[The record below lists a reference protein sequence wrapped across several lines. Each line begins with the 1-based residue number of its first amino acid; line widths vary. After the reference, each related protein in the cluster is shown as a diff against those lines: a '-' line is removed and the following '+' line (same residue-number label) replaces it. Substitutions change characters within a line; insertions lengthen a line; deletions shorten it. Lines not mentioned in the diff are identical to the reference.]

1 MLLKEI
7 TQPSDMQELKM
18 RLASFRDWLTQGS
31 HTPKEIATELENN
44 IGDITRVEMELS
56 PNVDKGDM
64 NASAAY
70 EQDDDEDGEIPFEIT
85 LVFSNKEDRMAIN
98 DPNPLINRILDMM
111 KHEMIHQKQARARDF
126 EDYTQGKDKRNM
138 NYEYMSRPDEIE
150 AYAMNIAD
158 ELYRK
163 VGKED
168 AIALLRMA
176 KKTAQF
182 KDEMGQFLSPDLF
195 AYMGMWN
202 FDSKHPVIKRLLK
215 RIYQSLT
222 SQYESSVQ
230 Y

>member
-1 MLLKEI
+1 MLLMEI
-7 TQPSDMQELKM
+7 TEPSDMQSLKM
-18 RLASFRDWLTQGS
+18 RLTSFKDWLVQGS
-31 HTPKEIATELENN
+31 HTPKEIAAELENN

-56 PNVDKGDM
+56 PHVDKGDM

-85 LVFSNKEDRMAIN
+85 LVFSDKEDRMAVN

-126 EDYTQGKDKRNM
+126 EDHTQGKDNRNM

-158 ELYRK
+158 ELVRQ

-176 KKTAQF
+176 NKTAQF
-182 KDEMGQFLSPDLF
+182 KDEMGNFLSPDLF

-215 RIYQSLT
+215 KIYQYISK
-222 SQYESSVQ
+222 Q
-230 Y
+230 

>member
-18 RLASFRDWLTQGS
+18 RLTSFRDWLTQGS
-31 HTPKEIATELENN
+31 HTPKEIATELESN

-215 RIYQSLT
+215 RIYQYLT
-222 SQYESSVQ
+222 SQ
-230 Y
+230 

>member
-1 MLLKEI
+1 MLLMEI
-7 TQPSDMQELKM
+7 TKPSDMQELKM
-18 RLASFRDWLTQGS
+18 RLTSFRDWLTQGS

-56 PNVDKGDM
+56 PHVDKGDM

-85 LVFSNKEDRMAIN
+85 LVFSDKEDRMTVN

-126 EDYTQGKDKRNM
+126 EDHTQGKDNRNM

-158 ELYRK
+158 ELVRK
-163 VGKED
+163 TDKD
-168 AIALLRMA
+168 SAIALLRMA
-176 KKTAQF
+176 NNTAQF
-182 KDEMGQFLSPDLF
+182 KDEMGNFLSPDLF

-215 RIYQSLT
+215 KIYQYINK
-222 SQYESSVQ
+222 Q
-230 Y
+230 

>member
-1 MLLKEI
+1 
-7 TQPSDMQELKM
+7 
-18 RLASFRDWLTQGS
+18 
-31 HTPKEIATELENN
+31 
-44 IGDITRVEMELS
+44 
-56 PNVDKGDM
+56 M

-176 KKTAQF
+176 NKTAQF
-182 KDEMGQFLSPDLF
+182 KDEMGNFLSPDLF

-215 RIYQSLT
+215 KIYQYINT
-222 SQYESSVQ
+222 Q
-230 Y
+230 

>member
-18 RLASFRDWLTQGS
+18 RLTSFRDWLTQGS
-31 HTPKEIATELENN
+31 HTPKEIATELESN

-158 ELYRK
+158 ELYRQ

-168 AIALLRMA
+168 ALKLLRMA
-176 KKTAQF
+176 GKTAQF
-182 KDEMGQFLSPDLF
+182 KDEMGNFLSPDLF

-215 RIYQSLT
+215 KIYQ
-222 SQYESSVQ
+222 YINVR
-230 Y
+230 

>member
-18 RLASFRDWLTQGS
+18 RLTSFRDWLTQGS
-31 HTPKEIATELENN
+31 HTPKEIATELESN

-158 ELYRK
+158 ELYRQ

-168 AIALLRMA
+168 ALKLLRMA
-176 KKTAQF
+176 GKTAQF
-182 KDEMGQFLSPDLF
+182 KDEMGNFLRPDLF

-215 RIYQSLT
+215 RIYQYINT
-222 SQYESSVQ
+222 H
-230 Y
+230 

>member
-1 MLLKEI
+1 MLLMEI
-7 TQPSDMQELKM
+7 TEPSDMQSLKQ
-18 RLASFRDWLTQGS
+18 RLTSFSDWLTQGS

-85 LVFSNKEDRMAIN
+85 LVFSDKEDRMAVN

-126 EDYTQGKDKRNM
+126 EDHTQGKDNRNM

-158 ELYRK
+158 ELVRQTDK
-163 VGKED
+163 AS

-176 KKTAQF
+176 NKTAQF
-182 KDEMGQFLSPDLF
+182 KDEMGNFLSPDLF

-215 RIYQSLT
+215 KIYQYISK
-222 SQYESSVQ
+222 Q
-230 Y
+230 

>member
-18 RLASFRDWLTQGS
+18 RLTSFRDWLTQGS
-31 HTPKEIATELENN
+31 HTPKEIATELESN

-85 LVFSNKEDRMAIN
+85 LVFSNKEDRMAVN

-158 ELYRK
+158 ELYRQ

-168 AIALLRMA
+168 ALKLLRMA
-176 KKTAQF
+176 GKTAQF
-182 KDEMGQFLSPDLF
+182 KDEMGNFLSPDLF

-215 RIYQSLT
+215 RIYQYINT
-222 SQYESSVQ
+222 H
-230 Y
+230 

>member
-18 RLASFRDWLTQGS
+18 RLTSFRDWLTQGS
-31 HTPKEIATELENN
+31 HTPKEIATELESN

-158 ELYRK
+158 ELYRQ

-168 AIALLRMA
+168 ALKLLRMA
-176 KKTAQF
+176 GKTAQF
-182 KDEMGQFLSPDLF
+182 KDEMGNFLSPDLF

-215 RIYQSLT
+215 RIYQYINT
-222 SQYESSVQ
+222 H
-230 Y
+230 

>member
-1 MLLKEI
+1 MLLNEI

-215 RIYQSLT
+215 RIYQYLT
-222 SQYESSVQ
+222 SQ
-230 Y
+230 

>member
-1 MLLKEI
+1 MLLNEI
-7 TQPSDMQELKM
+7 TQPSDMQSLKM
-18 RLASFRDWLTQGS
+18 RLQSFSDWLVQGN

-44 IGDITRVEMELS
+44 IGDITRVEIELS

-85 LVFSNKEDRMAIN
+85 LVFSNKEDRMTVQ

-126 EDYTQGKDKRNM
+126 EQYTQGKDSRNQ

-158 ELYRK
+158 ELVRK
-163 VGKED
+163 TDKAS

-176 KKTAQF
+176 NKTAQF
-182 KDEMGQFLSPDLF
+182 KDEMGNFLSPDLF
-195 AYMGMWN
+195 AYMGMWK

-215 RIYQSLT
+215 KIYQYIT
-222 SQYESSVQ
+222 AQ
-230 Y
+230 

>member
-126 EDYTQGKDKRNM
+126 EDHTQGKDKRNM

-215 RIYQSLT
+215 RIYQYLT
-222 SQYESSVQ
+222 SQ
-230 Y
+230 

>member
-215 RIYQSLT
+215 RIYQYLT
-222 SQYESSVQ
+222 SQ
-230 Y
+230 

>member
-18 RLASFRDWLTQGS
+18 RLTSFRDWLTQGS
-31 HTPKEIATELENN
+31 HTPKEIATELESN

-138 NYEYMSRPDEIE
+138 NDEYMSRPDEIE

-158 ELYRK
+158 ELYRQ

-168 AIALLRMA
+168 ALKLLRMA
-176 KKTAQF
+176 GKTAQF
-182 KDEMGQFLSPDLF
+182 KDEMGNFLSPDLF

-215 RIYQSLT
+215 RIYQYINT
-222 SQYESSVQ
+222 H
-230 Y
+230 

>member
-18 RLASFRDWLTQGS
+18 RLTSFRDWLTQGS
-31 HTPKEIATELENN
+31 HTPKEIATELESN

-85 LVFSNKEDRMAIN
+85 LVFSNKEDRMTVQ

-126 EDYTQGKDKRNM
+126 EQYTQGKDSRNQ

-158 ELYRK
+158 ELVRK
-163 VGKED
+163 TDKAS

-176 KKTAQF
+176 NKTAQF
-182 KDEMGQFLSPDLF
+182 KDEMVNFLSPDLF

-215 RIYQSLT
+215 KIYQYIT
-222 SQYESSVQ
+222 AQ
-230 Y
+230 

>member
-1 MLLKEI
+1 MLLNEI
-7 TQPSDMQELKM
+7 TQPSDMQELRM
-18 RLASFRDWLTQGS
+18 RLTSFSDWLTQGN

-215 RIYQSLT
+215 RIYQYLT
-222 SQYESSVQ
+222 SQ
-230 Y
+230 

>member
-1 MLLKEI
+1 MLLNEI

-18 RLASFRDWLTQGS
+18 RLTSFRDWLTQGS

-215 RIYQSLT
+215 RIYQYLT
-222 SQYESSVQ
+222 SQ
-230 Y
+230 

>member
-18 RLASFRDWLTQGS
+18 RLTSFKDWLTQGS

-44 IGDITRVEMELS
+44 IGDITRVQMELS

-158 ELYRK
+158 ELYRQ

-168 AIALLRMA
+168 ALKLLRMA
-176 KKTAQF
+176 GKTAQF
-182 KDEMGQFLSPDLF
+182 KDEMGNFLSPDLF

-215 RIYQSLT
+215 RIYQYINT
-222 SQYESSVQ
+222 H
-230 Y
+230 

>member
-1 MLLKEI
+1 MLLNEI
-7 TQPSDMQELKM
+7 TQPSDMQSLKQ
-18 RLASFRDWLTQGS
+18 RLTSFSDWLTQGN

-85 LVFSNKEDRMAIN
+85 LVFSNKEDRMTVN

-126 EDYTQGKDKRNM
+126 EQYTQGKDSRNQ

-158 ELYRK
+158 ELVRK
-163 VGKED
+163 TDKAS

-176 KKTAQF
+176 NKTAQF
-182 KDEMGQFLSPDLF
+182 KDEMGNFLSPDLF

-215 RIYQSLT
+215 KIYQYIT
-222 SQYESSVQ
+222 AQ
-230 Y
+230 

>member
-18 RLASFRDWLTQGS
+18 RLTSFRDWLTQGS

-158 ELYRK
+158 ELYRQ

-168 AIALLRMA
+168 ALKLLRMA
-176 KKTAQF
+176 GKTAQF
-182 KDEMGQFLSPDLF
+182 KDEMGNFLSPDLF

-202 FDSKHPVIKRLLK
+202 FNSKHPVIKRLLK
-215 RIYQSLT
+215 RIYQYINT
-222 SQYESSVQ
+222 H
-230 Y
+230 

>member
-1 MLLKEI
+1 
-7 TQPSDMQELKM
+7 
-18 RLASFRDWLTQGS
+18 
-31 HTPKEIATELENN
+31 
-44 IGDITRVEMELS
+44 
-56 PNVDKGDM
+56 
-64 NASAAY
+64 
-70 EQDDDEDGEIPFEIT
+70 
-85 LVFSNKEDRMAIN
+85 
-98 DPNPLINRILDMM
+98 
-111 KHEMIHQKQARARDF
+111 
-126 EDYTQGKDKRNM
+126 M

-215 RIYQSLT
+215 RIYQYLT
-222 SQYESSVQ
+222 SQ
-230 Y
+230 

>member
-1 MLLKEI
+1 MLLNEI
-7 TQPSDMQELKM
+7 TQPSDMQSLKM
-18 RLASFRDWLTQGS
+18 RLQSFSDWLVQGN

-44 IGDITRVEMELS
+44 IGDITRVEMEFS
-56 PNVDKGDM
+56 TNVDKGDM

-85 LVFSNKEDRMAIN
+85 LVFSNKEDRMTVQ

-126 EDYTQGKDKRNM
+126 EQYTQGKDSRNQ

-158 ELYRK
+158 ELVRK
-163 VGKED
+163 TDKAS

-176 KKTAQF
+176 NKTAQF
-182 KDEMGQFLSPDLF
+182 KDEMGNFLSPDLF

-215 RIYQSLT
+215 KIYQYIT
-222 SQYESSVQ
+222 AQ
-230 Y
+230 

>member
-1 MLLKEI
+1 MLLNEI
-7 TQPSDMQELKM
+7 TQPSDMQSLKM
-18 RLASFRDWLTQGS
+18 RLQSFSDWLVQGNR
-31 HTPKEIATELENN
+31 TPKEIATELENN

-85 LVFSNKEDRMAIN
+85 LVFSNKEDRMTVQ

-126 EDYTQGKDKRNM
+126 EQYTQGKDSRNQ

-158 ELYRK
+158 ELVRK
-163 VGKED
+163 TDKAS

-176 KKTAQF
+176 NKTAQF
-182 KDEMGQFLSPDLF
+182 KDEMGNFLSPDLF

-215 RIYQSLT
+215 KIYQYIT
-222 SQYESSVQ
+222 AQ
-230 Y
+230 